1 MKIKKLGFMQGR
13 LSKQIGN
20 KIQYF
25 PWKSWEREFFEARK
39 INLNRIE
46 WTLDYNNLNKN
57 PLLNLKGQKQINK
70 LKKKYN
76 IKCNSVTTDC
86 FMQKPFWKLKNNA
99 RSLLFFEKI
108 INACNKLKI
117 RLIILPLVDNGLIQN
132 YNDEKNLL
140 KILNLYIPLLKKK
153 NMQIAFES
161 DFKPKKLKM
170 FINKFDK
177 KIFGINY
184 DLGNSS
190 HFGYDVKEEFKM
202 YGNRIL
208 NIHIKDR
215 KYKGSTVR
223 LGDGNADF
231 KSFFKMLKKINYDK
245 NLILQVARSKIKKE
259 FLIEIKK
266 NILFLEKVIKSVQ

>member
-1 MKIKKLGFMQGR
+1 MNFSYGVMQGR

-170 FINKFDK
+170 FIDKFDK

-245 NLILQVARSKIKKE
+245 NLILQVARSKKKKE

-266 NILFLEKVIKSVQ
+266 NILFLEKVIKSAQ